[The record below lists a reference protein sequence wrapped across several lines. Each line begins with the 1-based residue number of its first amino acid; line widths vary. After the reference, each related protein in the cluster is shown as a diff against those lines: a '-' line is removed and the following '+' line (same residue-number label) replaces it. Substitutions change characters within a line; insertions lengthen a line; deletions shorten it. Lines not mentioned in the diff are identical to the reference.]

1 MLRVFALLARFV
13 FVYFHVGLLIVV
25 WLFVFVLGMVVF
37 GLANSVDVDYSL
49 CLLWFAWCFTGV
61 LRI

>member
-13 FVYFHVGLLIVV
+13 FVYFHVGLLIVA

-37 GLANSVDVDYSL
+37 GLVNSVDVDYSL
-49 CLLWFAWCFTGV
+49 CLLWFA
-61 LRI
+61 